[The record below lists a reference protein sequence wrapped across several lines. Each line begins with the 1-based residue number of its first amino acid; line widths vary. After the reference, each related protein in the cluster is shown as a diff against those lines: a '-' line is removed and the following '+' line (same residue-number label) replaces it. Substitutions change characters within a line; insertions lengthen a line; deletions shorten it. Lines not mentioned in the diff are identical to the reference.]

1 MPRRLGR
8 DTGLA
13 PQLDGL
19 VYPNRD
25 RGDERQS
32 PVQRATARRSAWTK
46 PARARTS
53 PRLTALSDTMAKAM
67 VMLTVSLRQRP
78 VLFQI
83 VGGFPGADRPDRR
96 GRLRGRAR
104 AGTMATM
111 WLRSDPA

>member
-25 RGDERQS
+25 RGDERQAQYS
-32 PVQRATARRSAWTK
+32 EPLPAVGLDQAGSRSHQ
-46 PARARTS
+46 